1 MAASAPSPSPQPP
14 SPPPPSALFVLE
26 QQSQLAEL
34 GFLAGSITAADN
46 REFSLATRDF
56 QRRARLRPDGI
67 IGVRTRAALS
77 AALARPG
84 PAPTSFYRQ
93 LRRQGEELQAQGL
106 ASDDHLPLLDR
117 GLAGSPFEASV
128 PAYARHLEQ
137 VPQGLVP
144 YPAPSPGFG
153 AYPRRGQAPAILSGQ
168 EGLGGLEFL
177 SEEVAQ
183 ACVAIGSFGADQPL
197 RVRWYGRQADAVNVQ
212 FWSATKIAAAL
223 HVLCQANR
231 RSPMTPIGDC
241 RIGPGDR
248 GRASAELNGEDMEVG
263 PAAAAMATAAIGA
276 VRSGGE
282 KFGDLFR
289 QMVSYENDV
298 QSPGHSNA
306 LGALFK
312 TLVNPGEEN
321 VQQWLRQLTANPS
334 LVLMGRYGTPS
345 YIQNGVL
352 FGPAGVLVGYREP
365 PRTRNLVSAADLVR
379 LLTLVGWHRQLGPDQ
394 RLAGAQWAS
403 LRTVVEGLGHDSAR
417 YIDAALENLGLVDA
431 VTSPVILSKLGYGA
445 ETADPEI
452 DALTYAA
459 FAQFSDQR
467 SGQPRQRSFALA
479 LRIPTAPSAGVRH
492 DARMAAEVTEIVRR
506 VFAEEWG

>member
-1 MAASAPSPSPQPP
+1 MATSAL
-14 SPPPPSALFVLE
+14 PPSAPLRLD
-26 QQSQLAEL
+26 QQRQLAEL
-34 GFLAGSITAADN
+34 GFLAGPITAADDT
-46 REFSLATRDF
+46 EFSLATRDF
-56 QRRARLRPDGI
+56 QRRARLKPDGS

-84 PAPTSFYRQ
+84 QAPTSSYRQ
-93 LRRQGEELQAQGL
+93 LRQQGEELQAQGL
-106 ASDDHLPLLDR
+106 ASDDRLPLLDR
-117 GLAGSPFEASV
+117 GLAGSPFAASV
-128 PAYARHLEQ
+128 PMYARHLEQ
-137 VPQGLVP
+137 IRQDLVP

-153 AYPRRGQAPAILSGQ
+153 SYPARGQAAAILSGE

-197 RVRWYGRQADAVNVQ
+197 RVRWYGRQADGVNVQ
-212 FWSATKIAAAL
+212 FWSATKIAAPL

-231 RSPMTPIGDC
+231 RSPMTPIGNC

-248 GRASAELNGEDMEVG
+248 SGLGDSPAED
-263 PAAAAMATAAIGA
+263 
-276 VRSGGE
+276 
-282 KFGDLFR
+282 FGDLFR
-289 QMVSYENDV
+289 EMVSYEKDA

-312 TLVNPGEEN
+312 TLVNPGEAN

-334 LVLMGRYGTPS
+334 LVLMGRYGKSS
-345 YIQNGVL
+345 YIENGAL
-352 FGPAGVLVGYREP
+352 FGPAGVLVGYREL
-365 PRTRNLVSAADLVR
+365 PRSRNLVSAADLVR
-379 LLTLVGWHRQLGPDQ
+379 LLTLVGWHHQLGPDQ
-394 RLAGAQWAS
+394 RLAGAHWTS

-431 VTSPVILSKLGYGA
+431 VASPVIISKLGYGA

-459 FAQFSDQR
+459 FAQFNDLR
-467 SGQPRQRSFALA
+467 SGQPRQRTFALA
-479 LRIPTAPSAGVRH
+479 LRIPTSPGAGVRH

-506 VFAEEWG
+506 VVAEEWG

>member
-1 MAASAPSPSPQPP
+1 MAASTPTPSAPSPSTP
-14 SPPPPSALFVLE
+14 SPSPRPPSALLRLE
-26 QQSQLAEL
+26 QQRQLAEL
-34 GFLAGSITAADN
+34 GFLAGPITAADN
-46 REFSLATRDF
+46 RDFSLATRDF

-106 ASDDHLPLLDR
+106 ASDDHLPLLDQ
-117 GLAGSPFEASV
+117 GLAGSPFAALV

-137 VPQGLVP
+137 IPQGLVP

-153 AYPRRGQAPAILSGQ
+153 AYPRRGQAAAILSGRDG
-168 EGLGGLEFL
+168 GLGGLEFL

-197 RVRWYGRQADAVNVQ
+197 RVRWYGRQADGVNVQ

-241 RIGPGDR
+241 RIGPNGVN
-248 GRASAELNGEDMEVG
+248 ASPAED
-263 PAAAAMATAAIGA
+263 
-276 VRSGGE
+276 
-282 KFGDLFR
+282 FGDLFR
-289 QMVSYENDV
+289 QMVSYENDA

-306 LGALFK
+306 VGALFK
-312 TLVNPGEEN
+312 TLVNPGEQN
-321 VQQWLRQLTANPS
+321 VQEWLRQLTGNPS
-334 LVLMGRYGTPS
+334 LVLMGRYGTAS
-345 YIQNGVL
+345 YIENGALV
-352 FGPAGVLVGYREP
+352 GPPGVLVGYRQP
-365 PRTRNLVSAADLVR
+365 PRSRNLVSAADLVR

-394 RLAGAQWAS
+394 RLAGAQWTS
-403 LRTVVEGLGHDSAR
+403 LKTLVEGLGHDTAR

-431 VTSPVILSKLGYGA
+431 VESPVILSKLGYGA

-459 FAQFSDQR
+459 FAQFSDLR

-479 LRIPTAPSAGVRH
+479 LRIPTAPGAGVRH

>member
-1 MAASAPSPSPQPP
+1 MATSAL
-14 SPPPPSALFVLE
+14 PPSAPLRLE
-26 QQSQLAEL
+26 QQRQLAEL
-34 GFLAGSITAADN
+34 GFLAGPITAADA

-56 QRRARLRPDGI
+56 QRRARLKPDGS

-84 PAPTSFYRQ
+84 QAPTSSYRQ
-93 LRRQGEELQAQGL
+93 LRQQAEELQAQGL
-106 ASDDHLPLLDR
+106 ANDDHLPLLDR

-137 VPQGLVP
+137 IPQDLVP

-153 AYPRRGQAPAILSGQ
+153 SYPARGQAPAILSGQ

-197 RVRWYGRQADAVNVQ
+197 RVRWYGRQADGVNVQ

-241 RIGPGDR
+241 RIGPNVFGD
-248 GRASAELNGEDMEVG
+248 SPGEY
-263 PAAAAMATAAIGA
+263 
-276 VRSGGE
+276 
-282 KFGDLFR
+282 FGDLFR
-289 QMVSYENDV
+289 QMVSYEKDA

-312 TLVNPGEEN
+312 TLVNPGEAN

-345 YIQNGVL
+345 YIENGAL
-352 FGPAGVLVGYREP
+352 FGPAGVLVGYREL
-365 PRTRNLVSAADLVR
+365 PRSRNLVSAADLVR
-379 LLTLVGWHRQLGPDQ
+379 LLTLVGWHHQLGPDQ
-394 RLAGAQWAS
+394 RLAGAQWTS

-459 FAQFSDQR
+459 FAQFSDLR

-479 LRIPTAPSAGVRH
+479 LRIPTSPGAGVRH

-506 VFAEEWG
+506 VFAEEWR

>member
-1 MAASAPSPSPQPP
+1 MAASAPSPSTP
-14 SPPPPSALFVLE
+14 SPSPLPPSAPLVLE
-26 QQSQLAEL
+26 QQRQLAEL

-106 ASDDHLPLLDR
+106 ASDDHLPWLDR

-153 AYPRRGQAPAILSGQ
+153 SYPRRGQAPAILSGQ

-183 ACVAIGSFGADQPL
+183 ACVAIGSFGPNQPL
-197 RVRWYGRQADAVNVQ
+197 RVRWYGRQADGVNVQ

-241 RIGPGDR
+241 RIGPNVFGD
-248 GRASAELNGEDMEVG
+248 SPGEG
-263 PAAAAMATAAIGA
+263 
-276 VRSGGE
+276 
-282 KFGDLFR
+282 FGDLFR

-352 FGPAGVLVGYREP
+352 FGPPGVLVGYREP

-394 RLAGAQWAS
+394 RLAGAQWTS
-403 LRTVVEGLGHDSAR
+403 LRTVVAGLGHDSAR

-445 ETADPEI
+445 ETNDRSI

-479 LRIPTAPSAGVRH
+479 LRIPTAPGDGVRH

>member
-1 MAASAPSPSPQPP
+1 MTPLPPQLVGPERQ
-14 SPPPPSALFVLE
+14 A
-26 QQSQLAEL
+26 QLAKL
-34 GFLAGSITAADN
+34 GFLAGPIPAGSD
-46 REFSLATRDF
+46 RETSLATRDF

-67 IGVRTRAALS
+67 IGPRTRAALD

-84 PAPTSFYRQ
+84 LTPSSPYRQ
-93 LRRQGEELQAQGL
+93 FRQQGEDLQAQGL

-117 GLAGSPFEASV
+117 GLAGSPFATSV
-128 PAYARHLEQ
+128 PAYAHQLEQ
-137 VPQGLVP
+137 VPPDLVP
-144 YPAPSPGFG
+144 YPAASPGFG
-153 AYPRRGQAPAILSGQ
+153 PYPRRGQAPAILSGQ
-168 EGLGGLEFL
+168 AGFGGLEFL

-197 RVRWYGRQADAVNVQ
+197 RVRWYGRQAQNCNVQ

-231 RSPMTPIGDC
+231 RSPMTPIGVC
-241 RIGPGDR
+241 RIGPGGGGGSEGLPQSR
-248 GRASAELNGEDMEVG
+248 TSGEG
-263 PAAAAMATAAIGA
+263 L
-276 VRSGGE
+276 GE
-282 KFGDLFR
+282 GFGDLFR
-289 QMVSYENDV
+289 EMVSYEKDA

-306 LGALFK
+306 VGALFK

-321 VQQWLRQLTANPS
+321 VQEWLRKLAGNPS

-345 YIQNGVL
+345 YVENGAL
-352 FGPAGVLVGYREP
+352 FGPPGLLVGYRQP

-394 RLAGAQWAS
+394 RLAGAQWTS
-403 LRTVVEGLGHDSAR
+403 LKTVVAGLGHDSAR

-431 VTSPVILSKLGYGA
+431 VECPVILSKLGYGA

-459 FAQFSDQR
+459 FAQFIDRR
-467 SGQPRQRSFALA
+467 SSPPRQRSFALA
-479 LRIPTAPSAGVRH
+479 LRIPTAPGAGVRH
-492 DARMAAEVTEIVRR
+492 DARMATEVTEIVRR
-506 VFAEEWG
+506 VFAEELG

>member
-1 MAASAPSPSPQPP
+1 MVASTPSPSPQPP
-14 SPPPPSALFVLE
+14 SPPSPSAPLQLE
-26 QQSQLAEL
+26 QQRQLAEL
-34 GFLAGSITAADN
+34 GFLAGPITAADN

-84 PAPTSFYRQ
+84 PAHTSFYRQ

-137 VPQGLVP
+137 VAQGLVP

-197 RVRWYGRQADAVNVQ
+197 RVRWYGRQAEGINVQ

-241 RIGPGDR
+241 RIGPENPGAWDA
-248 GRASAELNGEDMEVG
+248 G
-263 PAAAAMATAAIGA
+263 AAGAA
-276 VRSGGE
+276 RPGGE
-282 KFGDLFR
+282 GFGDLFR
-289 QMVSYENDV
+289 EMVSYEKDA

-306 LGALFK
+306 VGALFK

-321 VQQWLRQLTANPS
+321 VQEWLRKLAGNPS

-345 YIQNGVL
+345 YVENGALV
-352 FGPAGVLVGYREP
+352 GPPGVLVGYRQP
-365 PRTRNLVSAADLVR
+365 PSSRNLVSAADLVR
-379 LLTLVGWHRQLGPDQ
+379 LLTLVGWHHQLGPDQ

-403 LRTVVEGLGHDSAR
+403 LRTVVAGLGHDSAR
-417 YIDAALENLGLVDA
+417 YIDAALAHLGLVDA
-431 VTSPVILSKLGYGA
+431 LECPVILSKLGYGA
-445 ETADPEI
+445 ETANPEI

-459 FAQFSDQR
+459 FAQFSDRR
-467 SGQPRQRSFALA
+467 SGPPRQRSFALA
-479 LRIPTAPSAGVRH
+479 LRIPTAPGAGLRH

-506 VFAEEWG
+506 VFAEELG

>member
-1 MAASAPSPSPQPP
+1 MAASAPCPSTPSP
-14 SPPPPSALFVLE
+14 SPPPPSAPLRLE
-26 QQSQLAEL
+26 QQRQLAEL
-34 GFLAGSITAADN
+34 GFLAGPITVADN

-117 GLAGSPFEASV
+117 GLAGSRFEASV

-137 VPQGLVP
+137 LPQGLVP

-153 AYPRRGQAPAILSGQ
+153 SYPPRGQAAAILSGQ
-168 EGLGGLEFL
+168 DGLGGLEFL

-183 ACVAIGSFGADQPL
+183 ACVAIGSFGANQPL
-197 RVRWYGRQADAVNVQ
+197 RVRWYGRQAEGVNVQ

-241 RIGPGDR
+241 RIGPNVFGDSR
-248 GRASAELNGEDMEVG
+248 GEY
-263 PAAAAMATAAIGA
+263 
-276 VRSGGE
+276 
-282 KFGDLFR
+282 FGDLFR
-289 QMVSYENDV
+289 QMVSYEKDA

-352 FGPAGVLVGYREP
+352 FGPPGVLVGYREP

-394 RLAGAQWAS
+394 RLAGAQWTS
-403 LRTVVEGLGHDSAR
+403 LRTVVEGLGHDTAR

-479 LRIPTAPSAGVRH
+479 LRIPTAPGAGVRH

>member
-1 MAASAPSPSPQPP
+1 MAAST
-14 SPPPPSALFVLE
+14 PPPATPLPPQLVGFERQA
-26 QQSQLAEL
+26 QLAKL
-34 GFLAGSITAADN
+34 GFLAGPIPATSD
-46 REFSLATRDF
+46 RETSLATRDF

-67 IGVRTRAALS
+67 IGPRTSAALD

-84 PAPTSFYRQ
+84 QGPTSPYRQ
-93 LRRQGEELQAQGL
+93 LRQQGQDLQAQGL

-117 GLAGSPFEASV
+117 GLAGSPFAAAV
-128 PAYARHLEQ
+128 PAYARQLEQ
-137 VPQGLVP
+137 LPPDLVP
-144 YPAPSPGFG
+144 YPAASPGFG
-153 AYPRRGQAPAILSGQ
+153 PYPRRGQAPAILSGQ
-168 EGLGGLEFL
+168 AGLGGLEFL

-183 ACVAIGSFGADQPL
+183 ACVAVGSFGADQPL
-197 RVRWYGRQADAVNVQ
+197 RVRWYGRQAQNCNVQ

-231 RSPMTPIGDC
+231 RSPMTPIGAC
-241 RIGPGDR
+241 RIGPGD
-248 GRASAELNGEDMEVG
+248 GGGSAGLPQSRASGLDFGE
-263 PAAAAMATAAIGA
+263 
-276 VRSGGE
+276 S
-282 KFGDLFR
+282 FGDLFR
-289 QMVSYENDV
+289 EMVSYEKDA

-306 LGALFK
+306 VGALFK

-321 VQQWLRQLTANPS
+321 VQEWLRKLAGNPS

-345 YIQNGVL
+345 SIENGALV
-352 FGPAGVLVGYREP
+352 GPPGVLVGYRQP

-394 RLAGAQWAS
+394 RLAGAQWTS

-417 YIDAALENLGLVDA
+417 YIDAALDHLGLVDA
-431 VTSPVILSKLGYGA
+431 VTSPVIISKLGYGA
-445 ETADPEI
+445 ETANPEI

-479 LRIPTAPSAGVRH
+479 LRIPTAPGAGVRH
-492 DARMAAEVTEIVRR
+492 DARMAGEVTEIVRR

>member
-1 MAASAPSPSPQPP
+1 
-14 SPPPPSALFVLE
+14 
-26 QQSQLAEL
+26 LAEL
-34 GFLAGSITAADN
+34 GFLAGPITAADN
-46 REFSLATRDF
+46 TEFSLATRDF

-84 PAPTSFYRQ
+84 PAPTSFYRR

-153 AYPRRGQAPAILSGQ
+153 SYPRRGQAAAILSGQ
-168 EGLGGLEFL
+168 DGLGGLEFL

-197 RVRWYGRQADAVNVQ
+197 RVRWYGRQAEGVNVQ

-241 RIGPGDR
+241 RIGSKVLGD
-248 GRASAELNGEDMEVG
+248 SPGED
-263 PAAAAMATAAIGA
+263 
-276 VRSGGE
+276 
-282 KFGDLFR
+282 FGDLFR
-289 QMVSYENDV
+289 QMVSYEMDA

-352 FGPAGVLVGYREP
+352 FGPPGVLVGYREP

-394 RLAGAQWAS
+394 RLAGAHWTS

-431 VTSPVILSKLGYGA
+431 VASPVILSKLGYGA

-479 LRIPTAPSAGVRH
+479 LRIPTAPGAGVRH
-492 DARMAAEVTEIVRR
+492 DARMAAEVTDIVRR

>member
-1 MAASAPSPSPQPP
+1 MAASTPSPSTPSPSPL
-14 SPPPPSALFVLE
+14 PPSAPLVLE
-26 QQSQLAEL
+26 QQRQLAEL
-34 GFLAGSITAADN
+34 GFLAGPITAADN

-93 LRRQGEELQAQGL
+93 LRRQGDELQAQGL

-117 GLAGSPFEASV
+117 GLAGSRFEASV

-153 AYPRRGQAPAILSGQ
+153 SYPRRGQAPAILSGQ

-183 ACVAIGSFGADQPL
+183 ACVAIGSFGANQPL

-231 RSPMTPIGDC
+231 RSPMTPIGGC
-241 RIGPGDR
+241 RIGPNVFGD
-248 GRASAELNGEDMEVG
+248 SPGEY
-263 PAAAAMATAAIGA
+263 
-276 VRSGGE
+276 
-282 KFGDLFR
+282 FGDLFR
-289 QMVSYENDV
+289 QMVSYEKDA

-345 YIQNGVL
+345 YIQNGAL
-352 FGPAGVLVGYREP
+352 FGPPGVLVGYREP

-445 ETADPEI
+445 ETNDRSI

-459 FAQFSDQR
+459 FAQFSDLR

-479 LRIPTAPSAGVRH
+479 LRIPTAPGAGVRH

>member
-1 MAASAPSPSPQPP
+1 M
-14 SPPPPSALFVLE
+14 
-26 QQSQLAEL
+26 
-34 GFLAGSITAADN
+34 
-46 REFSLATRDF
+46 
-56 QRRARLRPDGI
+56 
-67 IGVRTRAALS
+67 
-77 AALARPG
+77 
-84 PAPTSFYRQ
+84 
-93 LRRQGEELQAQGL
+93 
-106 ASDDHLPLLDR
+106 
-117 GLAGSPFEASV
+117 
-128 PAYARHLEQ
+128 YARHLEQ
-137 VPQGLVP
+137 IPQDLVP

-153 AYPRRGQAPAILSGQ
+153 SYPARGQAPAILSGQ

-197 RVRWYGRQADAVNVQ
+197 RVRWYGRQADGVNVQ

-241 RIGPGDR
+241 RIGPNVFGD
-248 GRASAELNGEDMEVG
+248 SPGEY
-263 PAAAAMATAAIGA
+263 
-276 VRSGGE
+276 
-282 KFGDLFR
+282 FGDLFR
-289 QMVSYENDV
+289 QMVSYEKDA

-312 TLVNPGEEN
+312 TLVNPGEAN

-345 YIQNGVL
+345 YIENGALV
-352 FGPAGVLVGYREP
+352 GPPGVLVGYRQP
-365 PRTRNLVSAADLVR
+365 LRSRNLVSAADLVR

-394 RLAGAQWAS
+394 RLAGAQWTS
-403 LRTVVEGLGHDSAR
+403 LRTVVEGLGYDSAR

-445 ETADPEI
+445 ETNERSI

-479 LRIPTAPSAGVRH
+479 LRIPTAPGAGVRH
-492 DARMAAEVTEIVRR
+492 DARMAAEITEIVRR

>member
-1 MAASAPSPSPQPP
+1 MAAPIPSP
-14 SPPPPSALFVLE
+14 SPPPPSALLVLE
-26 QQSQLAEL
+26 EQRQLAEL
-34 GFLAGSITAADN
+34 GFLAGPITAADN
-46 REFSLATRDF
+46 TEFSLATRDF

-67 IGVRTRAALS
+67 IGPRTRAALS
-77 AALARPG
+77 TALARPG
-84 PAPTSFYRQ
+84 QAATSPYRQ
-93 LRRQGEELQAQGL
+93 LRQKGQELQAQGL
-106 ASDDHLPLLDR
+106 ANDDHLPLLDR

-137 VPQGLVP
+137 LPQGLVP

-153 AYPRRGQAPAILSGQ
+153 AYPRRGQAAAILSGRD
-168 EGLGGLEFL
+168 GLGGLEFL

-183 ACVAIGSFGADQPL
+183 ACVAIGSFSADQPL
-197 RVRWYGRQADAVNVQ
+197 RVRWYGRQADGVNVQ

-231 RSPMTPIGDC
+231 RSPMTPIGEC
-241 RIGPGDR
+241 RIGSEKPGAWD
-248 GRASAELNGEDMEVG
+248 ASGDGE
-263 PAAAAMATAAIGA
+263 AKT
-276 VRSGGE
+276 GGE
-282 KFGDLFR
+282 GFGDLFR
-289 QMVSYENDV
+289 EMVSYEKDA

-352 FGPAGVLVGYREP
+352 FGPPGVLVGYREP

-394 RLAGAQWAS
+394 RLAGAQWTS
-403 LRTVVEGLGHDSAR
+403 LRTVVAGLGHDSAR

-431 VTSPVILSKLGYGA
+431 VASPVILSKLGYGA
-445 ETADPEI
+445 ETNDRSI

-459 FAQFSDQR
+459 CAQFSDHR

-479 LRIPTAPSAGVRH
+479 LRIPTAPGAGLRH

>member
-1 MAASAPSPSPQPP
+1 MAASTPTPSTPSP
-14 SPPPPSALFVLE
+14 SPPPPSAPLRLE
-26 QQSQLAEL
+26 QQRQLAEL
-34 GFLAGSITAADN
+34 GFLAGPITAADN
-46 REFSLATRDF
+46 RDFSLATRDF

-77 AALARPG
+77 AALARLG

-137 VPQGLVP
+137 LPQGLVP

-153 AYPRRGQAPAILSGQ
+153 SYPPRGQAPAILSGQ
-168 EGLGGLEFL
+168 DGLGGLEFL

-183 ACVAIGSFGADQPL
+183 ACVAIGSFGANQPL

-241 RIGPGDR
+241 RIGPNVLGD
-248 GRASAELNGEDMEVG
+248 SPGEG
-263 PAAAAMATAAIGA
+263 
-276 VRSGGE
+276 
-282 KFGDLFR
+282 FGDLFR
-289 QMVSYENDV
+289 QMVSYEKDA

-345 YIQNGVL
+345 YIQNGAL
-352 FGPAGVLVGYREP
+352 FGQAGVLVGYREP

-394 RLAGAQWAS
+394 RLAGAQWTS
-403 LRTVVEGLGHDSAR
+403 LRTVVEGLGHDTAR

-467 SGQPRQRSFALA
+467 SDPPRQRSFALA
-479 LRIPTAPSAGVRH
+479 LRIPTAPGR
-492 DARMAAEVTEIVRR
+492 
-506 VFAEEWG
+506 

>member
-1 MAASAPSPSPQPP
+1 MATATPPPPLPPQLPSPLP
-14 SPPPPSALFVLE
+14 SPPFVLE
-26 QQSQLAEL
+26 QQRQLAEL
-34 GFLAGSITAADN
+34 GFLAGPITANDDT
-46 REFSLATRDF
+46 ETSLATRDF
-56 QRRARLRPDGI
+56 QRRARLRPDGV
-67 IGVRTRAALS
+67 IGPRTSAALG

-84 PAPTSFYRQ
+84 QAPRSFYRQ
-93 LRRQGEELQAQGL
+93 LRQQGEELQAQGL
-106 ASDDHLPLLDR
+106 ASDDQLPLLDR
-117 GLAGSPFEASV
+117 GLAASPFAALV

-137 VPQGLVP
+137 VPEGLVP

-153 AYPRRGQAPAILSGQ
+153 SYPCRGQAAAILSGE

-183 ACVAIGSFGADQPL
+183 ACVAIGSFSADQPL
-197 RVRWYGRQADAVNVQ
+197 RVRWYGRQADGVNVQ

-241 RIGPGDR
+241 RIGSGDR
-248 GRASAELNGEDMEVG
+248 SGAGAEVEV
-263 PAAAAMATAAIGA
+263 AAGGA
-276 VRSGGE
+276 GLVAGGE
-282 KFGDLFR
+282 GFGDLFR
-289 QMVSYENDV
+289 QMVSYEKDA

-312 TLVNPGEEN
+312 TLVNPAETN

-334 LVLMGRYGTPS
+334 LVLMGRYGKPS
-345 YIQNGVL
+345 YIENGALV
-352 FGPAGVLVGYREP
+352 GPPGVLVGYRQP
-365 PRTRNLVSAADLVR
+365 PRSRNLVSAADLVR

-394 RLAGAQWAS
+394 RLAGAQWTS

-431 VTSPVILSKLGYGA
+431 VASPVILSKLGYGA

-479 LRIPTAPSAGVRH
+479 LRIPTAPGDGVCH

>member
-1 MAASAPSPSPQPP
+1 
-14 SPPPPSALFVLE
+14 
-26 QQSQLAEL
+26 
-34 GFLAGSITAADN
+34 
-46 REFSLATRDF
+46 
-56 QRRARLRPDGI
+56 
-67 IGVRTRAALS
+67 
-77 AALARPG
+77 
-84 PAPTSFYRQ
+84 
-93 LRRQGEELQAQGL
+93 
-106 ASDDHLPLLDR
+106 LLDR
-117 GLAGSPFEASV
+117 GLAGSPFAASV
-128 PAYARHLEQ
+128 PMYARHLEQ
-137 VPQGLVP
+137 IPQDLVP

-153 AYPRRGQAPAILSGQ
+153 VYPRRGQAPAILSGE

-183 ACVAIGSFGADQPL
+183 ACVAIGSFGANQPL
-197 RVRWYGRQADAVNVQ
+197 RVRWYGRQADGVNVQ

-241 RIGPGDR
+241 QIGPGDR
-248 GRASAELNGEDMEVG
+248 SGLGAEVAEAV
-263 PAAAAMATAAIGA
+263 AAAAGGA
-276 VRSGGE
+276 GLVAGGPGLSAGGE
-282 KFGDLFR
+282 GFGDLFR
-289 QMVSYENDV
+289 QMVSYEKDA

-345 YIQNGVL
+345 YIENGAL
-352 FGPAGVLVGYREP
+352 FGPAGVLVGYREL
-365 PRTRNLVSAADLVR
+365 PRSRNLVSAADLVR
-379 LLTLVGWHRQLGPDQ
+379 LLTLVGWHHQLGPDQ

-417 YIDAALENLGLVDA
+417 YIDAALENLGLVEA
-431 VTSPVILSKLGYGA
+431 VASPVILSKLGYGA
-445 ETADPEI
+445 ETNDRSI

-459 FAQFSDQR
+459 FAQFSDRR
-467 SGQPRQRSFALA
+467 SGPPRQRSFALA
-479 LRIPTAPSAGVRH
+479 LRIPTAPGAGVRH

>member
-1 MAASAPSPSPQPP
+1 MATSAL
-14 SPPPPSALFVLE
+14 PPSAPLRLE
-26 QQSQLAEL
+26 QQRQLAEL
-34 GFLAGSITAADN
+34 GFLAGPITAADDT
-46 REFSLATRDF
+46 EFSLATRDF
-56 QRRARLRPDGI
+56 QRRARLKPDGS

-84 PAPTSFYRQ
+84 QAPTSSYRQ
-93 LRRQGEELQAQGL
+93 LRQQGEELQAQGL
-106 ASDDHLPLLDR
+106 ANDDHLPLLDR
-117 GLAGSPFEASV
+117 GLAGSPFAASV
-128 PAYARHLEQ
+128 PMYARHLEQ
-137 VPQGLVP
+137 IPQDLVP

-153 AYPRRGQAPAILSGQ
+153 SYPPRGQAPAILSGQ

-197 RVRWYGRQADAVNVQ
+197 RVRWYGRQADGVNVQ

-241 RIGPGDR
+241 RIGPNVFGD
-248 GRASAELNGEDMEVG
+248 SPGEY
-263 PAAAAMATAAIGA
+263 
-276 VRSGGE
+276 
-282 KFGDLFR
+282 FGDLFR
-289 QMVSYENDV
+289 QMVSYEKEA

-306 LGALFK
+306 VGALFK
-312 TLVNPGEEN
+312 TLVNPGEAN

-345 YIQNGVL
+345 YIENGALV
-352 FGPAGVLVGYREP
+352 GPPGVLVGYRQP
-365 PRTRNLVSAADLVR
+365 PRSRNLVSAADLVR
-379 LLTLVGWHRQLGPDQ
+379 LLTLVGWHHQLGPDQ

-403 LRTVVEGLGHDSAR
+403 LRTVVEGLGYDSAR

-431 VTSPVILSKLGYGA
+431 VASPVILSKLGYGA

-459 FAQFSDQR
+459 FAQFSDLR

-479 LRIPTAPSAGVRH
+479 LRIPTSPGAGVRH

>member
-1 MAASAPSPSPQPP
+1 MATSAL
-14 SPPPPSALFVLE
+14 PPSAPLRLE
-26 QQSQLAEL
+26 QQRQLAEL
-34 GFLAGSITAADN
+34 GFLAGPITAADDT
-46 REFSLATRDF
+46 EFSLATRDF
-56 QRRARLRPDGI
+56 QRRARLKPDGS

-84 PAPTSFYRQ
+84 QAPTSSYRQ
-93 LRRQGEELQAQGL
+93 LRQQGEELQAQGL
-106 ASDDHLPLLDR
+106 ANDDHLPLLDR
-117 GLAGSPFEASV
+117 GLAGSPFAASV
-128 PAYARHLEQ
+128 PMYARHLEQ
-137 VPQGLVP
+137 IPQDLVP

-153 AYPRRGQAPAILSGQ
+153 SYPPRGQAPAILSGQ

-197 RVRWYGRQADAVNVQ
+197 RVRWYGRQADGVNVQ

-241 RIGPGDR
+241 RIGPNVFGD
-248 GRASAELNGEDMEVG
+248 SPGEY
-263 PAAAAMATAAIGA
+263 
-276 VRSGGE
+276 
-282 KFGDLFR
+282 FGDLFR
-289 QMVSYENDV
+289 QMVSYEKEA

-306 LGALFK
+306 VGALFK
-312 TLVNPGEEN
+312 TLVNPGEAN

-345 YIQNGVL
+345 YIENGALV
-352 FGPAGVLVGYREP
+352 GPPGVLVGYRQP
-365 PRTRNLVSAADLVR
+365 PRSRNLVSAADLVR
-379 LLTLVGWHRQLGPDQ
+379 LLTLVGWHHQLGPDQ

-403 LRTVVEGLGHDSAR
+403 LRTVVEGLGYDSAR
-417 YIDAALENLGLVDA
+417 YIDAALQNLGLVDA
-431 VTSPVILSKLGYGA
+431 VASPVIISKLGYGA

-459 FAQFSDQR
+459 FAQFSDLR

-479 LRIPTAPSAGVRH
+479 LRIPTSPGAGVRH

>member
-1 MAASAPSPSPQPP
+1 MVASTPSPSPLPP
-14 SPPPPSALFVLE
+14 TAPLRLE
-26 QQSQLAEL
+26 QQRQLAEL
-34 GFLAGSITAADN
+34 GFLAGPITAADN

-84 PAPTSFYRQ
+84 PAPRSFYRQ
-93 LRRQGEELQAQGL
+93 LSRLGEELQAQGL
-106 ASDDHLPLLDR
+106 ANDDHLPLLDR

-153 AYPRRGQAPAILSGQ
+153 SYPRRGQAPAILSGQ
-168 EGLGGLEFL
+168 EGIGGLEFL

-183 ACVAIGSFGADQPL
+183 ACVAIGSFGANQPL

-241 RIGPGDR
+241 RIGPNVLGD
-248 GRASAELNGEDMEVG
+248 SPGEG
-263 PAAAAMATAAIGA
+263 
-276 VRSGGE
+276 
-282 KFGDLFR
+282 FGDLFR
-289 QMVSYENDV
+289 QMVSYEKDA

-321 VQQWLRQLTANPS
+321 VQQWLRQLTANPG

-345 YIQNGVL
+345 YIQNGAL
-352 FGPAGVLVGYREP
+352 FGPPGVLVGYREL

-394 RLAGAQWAS
+394 RLAGAQWTS
-403 LRTVVEGLGHDSAR
+403 LRTLVEGLGHDTAR

-479 LRIPTAPSAGVRH
+479 MRIPTAPGAGVRH

>member
-1 MAASAPSPSPQPP
+1 MATSAL
-14 SPPPPSALFVLE
+14 PPSAPLRLE
-26 QQSQLAEL
+26 QQRQLAEL
-34 GFLAGSITAADN
+34 GFLAGPITAADN

-67 IGVRTRAALS
+67 IGVCTRAAIS

-106 ASDDHLPLLDR
+106 ANDDHLPLLDR

-137 VPQGLVP
+137 IPQGLVP

-153 AYPRRGQAPAILSGQ
+153 SYPRRGQAAAILSGRD
-168 EGLGGLEFL
+168 GLGGLEFL

-241 RIGPGDR
+241 RIGSGDWNAA
-248 GRASAELNGEDMEVG
+248 GAGAAM
-263 PAAAAMATAAIGA
+263 AAAAAAGGA
-276 VRSGGE
+276 GLVAGGE
-282 KFGDLFR
+282 GFGDLFR
-289 QMVSYENDV
+289 QMVSYEKDA

-365 PRTRNLVSAADLVR
+365 PRSRNLVSAADLVR

-394 RLAGAQWAS
+394 RLAGAQWTS

-479 LRIPTAPSAGVRH
+479 LRIPTAPGAGVRH

-506 VFAEEWG
+506 VFAEEWS

>member
-1 MAASAPSPSPQPP
+1 
-14 SPPPPSALFVLE
+14 VLE
-26 QQSQLAEL
+26 QQRQLAEL
-34 GFLAGSITAADN
+34 GFLAGPITANDDT
-46 REFSLATRDF
+46 ETSLATRDF
-56 QRRARLRPDGI
+56 QRRARLQPDGS
-67 IGVRTRAALS
+67 IGVRTKAALS

-84 PAPTSFYRQ
+84 QAPTSFYRQ

-117 GLAGSPFEASV
+117 GLAGSPFAASV
-128 PAYARHLEQ
+128 PMYARHLEQ
-137 VPQGLVP
+137 LPQDLVP

-153 AYPRRGQAPAILSGQ
+153 SYPARGQAAAILSGE

-183 ACVAIGSFGADQPL
+183 ACVAIGSFSADQPL
-197 RVRWYGRQADAVNVQ
+197 RVRWYGRQADGVNVQ

-241 RIGPGDR
+241 RIGPNVLGD
-248 GRASAELNGEDMEVG
+248 SPGEY
-263 PAAAAMATAAIGA
+263 
-276 VRSGGE
+276 
-282 KFGDLFR
+282 FGDLFR
-289 QMVSYENDV
+289 QMVSYEKDA

-312 TLVNPGEEN
+312 TLVNAGEEN

-379 LLTLVGWHRQLGPDQ
+379 LLTLVGWHR
-394 RLAGAQWAS
+394 
-403 LRTVVEGLGHDSAR
+403 
-417 YIDAALENLGLVDA
+417 
-431 VTSPVILSKLGYGA
+431 
-445 ETADPEI
+445 
-452 DALTYAA
+452 
-459 FAQFSDQR
+459 
-467 SGQPRQRSFALA
+467 
-479 LRIPTAPSAGVRH
+479 
-492 DARMAAEVTEIVRR
+492 
-506 VFAEEWG
+506 

>member
-1 MAASAPSPSPQPP
+1 MATSAL
-14 SPPPPSALFVLE
+14 PPSASLRFE
-26 QQSQLAEL
+26 QQRQLAEL
-34 GFLAGSITAADN
+34 GFLAGPITAADN

-56 QRRARLRPDGI
+56 QRRARLKPDGS

-84 PAPTSFYRQ
+84 QAPTSSYRQ
-93 LRRQGEELQAQGL
+93 LRQQGEELQAQGL
-106 ASDDHLPLLDR
+106 ASDDRLPLLDR
-117 GLAGSPFEASV
+117 GLAGSPFAASV
-128 PAYARHLEQ
+128 PIYARHLEQ
-137 VPQGLVP
+137 IRQDLVP

-153 AYPRRGQAPAILSGQ
+153 SYPARGQAAQILSGE

-197 RVRWYGRQADAVNVQ
+197 RVRWYGRQADGVNVQ

-241 RIGPGDR
+241 RIGTGDR
-248 GRASAELNGEDMEVG
+248 SGLGDSATED
-263 PAAAAMATAAIGA
+263 
-276 VRSGGE
+276 
-282 KFGDLFR
+282 FGDLFR
-289 QMVSYENDV
+289 QMVSYEKDA

-312 TLVNPGEEN
+312 TLVNPGEVN

-334 LVLMGRYGTPS
+334 LVLMGRYGKPS
-345 YIQNGVL
+345 YIENGAL

-379 LLTLVGWHRQLGPDQ
+379 LLTLVGWHHQLGPDQ
-394 RLAGAQWAS
+394 CLAGAHWTS

-431 VTSPVILSKLGYGA
+431 VASPVIISKLGYGA

-459 FAQFSDQR
+459 FAQFSDLR

-479 LRIPTAPSAGVRH
+479 LRIPTSPGAGMRH

>member
-1 MAASAPSPSPQPP
+1 
-14 SPPPPSALFVLE
+14 
-26 QQSQLAEL
+26 LAEL
-34 GFLAGSITAADN
+34 GFLAGPITAADN
-46 REFSLATRDF
+46 TEFSLATRDF

-84 PAPTSFYRQ
+84 PAPTSFYRR
-93 LRRQGEELQAQGL
+93 LRLQGEELQAQSL

-153 AYPRRGQAPAILSGQ
+153 SYPRRGQAAAILSGQ
-168 EGLGGLEFL
+168 DGLGGLEFL

-241 RIGPGDR
+241 RIGPNVFGD
-248 GRASAELNGEDMEVG
+248 SPGED
-263 PAAAAMATAAIGA
+263 
-276 VRSGGE
+276 
-282 KFGDLFR
+282 FGDLFR
-289 QMVSYENDV
+289 QMVSYEMDA

-352 FGPAGVLVGYREP
+352 FGPPGVLVGYREP

-394 RLAGAQWAS
+394 RLAGAHWTS

-431 VTSPVILSKLGYGA
+431 VASPVILSKLGYGA

-479 LRIPTAPSAGVRH
+479 LRIPTAPGAGVRH

>member
-1 MAASAPSPSPQPP
+1 MAASTPSPSTPSPSPL
-14 SPPPPSALFVLE
+14 PPSAPLQLE

-34 GFLAGSITAADN
+34 GFLAGQITAADN
-46 REFSLATRDF
+46 AEFSLATRDF

-84 PAPTSFYRQ
+84 PAPRSFYRQ

-106 ASDDHLPLLDR
+106 ASDDHLPWLDR
-117 GLAGSPFEASV
+117 GLAGSRFEASV
-128 PAYARHLEQ
+128 PAYARQLEQ

-153 AYPRRGQAPAILSGQ
+153 SYPRRGQAPAILSGQ

-241 RIGPGDR
+241 RIGPNVFGD
-248 GRASAELNGEDMEVG
+248 SPGEG
-263 PAAAAMATAAIGA
+263 
-276 VRSGGE
+276 
-282 KFGDLFR
+282 FGDLFR
-289 QMVSYENDV
+289 QMVSYEKDA

-345 YIQNGVL
+345 YIQKGAL
-352 FGPAGVLVGYREP
+352 FGQAGVLVGYREP

-379 LLTLVGWHRQLGPDQ
+379 LLTLVGWHCQLGPDQ
-394 RLAGAQWAS
+394 RLAGAQWTS

-417 YIDAALENLGLVDA
+417 YIDAALEHLGLVDA

-445 ETADPEI
+445 ETNDRSI

-467 SGQPRQRSFALA
+467 SGPPRQRSFALA
-479 LRIPTAPSAGVRH
+479 LRIPTAPGAGLRH

-506 VFAEEWG
+506 VFAEELG

>member
-1 MAASAPSPSPQPP
+1 MAASAPSL
-14 SPPPPSALFVLE
+14 SAPLRLE
-26 QQSQLAEL
+26 QQRQLAEL
-34 GFLAGSITAADN
+34 GFLAGPITAADN

-77 AALARPG
+77 AALARPDQ
-84 PAPTSFYRQ
+84 APTSFYRQ

-117 GLAGSPFEASV
+117 GLAGSPFAASV
-128 PAYARHLEQ
+128 PMYARHLEQ
-137 VPQGLVP
+137 IPQDLVP

-153 AYPRRGQAPAILSGQ
+153 SYPPRGQAAAILSGE

-197 RVRWYGRQADAVNVQ
+197 RVRWYGRQADGVNVQ

-241 RIGPGDR
+241 RIGPNETGD
-248 GRASAELNGEDMEVG
+248 SAAEDF
-263 PAAAAMATAAIGA
+263 
-276 VRSGGE
+276 S
-282 KFGDLFR
+282 DLFR
-289 QMVSYENDV
+289 QMVSYEKDA

-312 TLVNPGEEN
+312 TLVNPGEAN

-345 YIQNGVL
+345 YIENGALV
-352 FGPAGVLVGYREP
+352 GPPGVLVGYREL
-365 PRTRNLVSAADLVR
+365 PRSRNLVSAADLVR

-431 VTSPVILSKLGYGA
+431 VASPVIISKLGYGA

-459 FAQFSDQR
+459 FAQFSDLR

-479 LRIPTAPSAGVRH
+479 LRIPTSPGAGVRH

>member
-1 MAASAPSPSPQPP
+1 MAASAPSPSTP
-14 SPPPPSALFVLE
+14 SPSPLPPTAPLRLE

-34 GFLAGSITAADN
+34 GFLAGPITAANN

-106 ASDDHLPLLDR
+106 ASDDHLPWLDR

-153 AYPRRGQAPAILSGQ
+153 SYPRRGQAPAILSGQ

-183 ACVAIGSFGADQPL
+183 ACVAIGSFGPNQPL
-197 RVRWYGRQADAVNVQ
+197 RVRWYGRQADGVNVQ

-241 RIGPGDR
+241 RIGPNVFGD
-248 GRASAELNGEDMEVG
+248 SPGEG
-263 PAAAAMATAAIGA
+263 
-276 VRSGGE
+276 
-282 KFGDLFR
+282 FGDLFR

-352 FGPAGVLVGYREP
+352 FGPPGVLVGYREP

-394 RLAGAQWAS
+394 RLAGAQWTS
-403 LRTVVEGLGHDSAR
+403 LRTVVAGLGHDSAR

-445 ETADPEI
+445 ETNDRSI

-479 LRIPTAPSAGVRH
+479 LRIPTAPGDGVRH

>member
-1 MAASAPSPSPQPP
+1 MAASAPSPSTP
-14 SPPPPSALFVLE
+14 SPSPLSQSAPLRLE

-34 GFLAGSITAADN
+34 GFLAGPITAADN

-77 AALARPG
+77 AALALPG
-84 PAPTSFYRQ
+84 PAPRSFYRQ

-106 ASDDHLPLLDR
+106 ASDDHLPWLDR

-137 VPQGLVP
+137 VPQVLVP
-144 YPAPSPGFG
+144 YPASSPGFV
-153 AYPRRGQAPAILSGQ
+153 AYPRRGHPPAILSGQ

-231 RSPMTPIGDC
+231 RSPMTPIGNC
-241 RIGPGDR
+241 RIGPTVFGD
-248 GRASAELNGEDMEVG
+248 SPGEG
-263 PAAAAMATAAIGA
+263 
-276 VRSGGE
+276 
-282 KFGDLFR
+282 FGDLFR
-289 QMVSYENDV
+289 QMVSYEKDA

-352 FGPAGVLVGYREP
+352 FGPPGVLVGHREP

-394 RLAGAQWAS
+394 RLAGAQWTS
-403 LRTVVEGLGHDSAR
+403 LRTVVAGLGHDSAR

-479 LRIPTAPSAGVRH
+479 LRIPTAPGAGVRH

>member
-1 MAASAPSPSPQPP
+1 MATSAL
-14 SPPPPSALFVLE
+14 PPSAPLRLE
-26 QQSQLAEL
+26 QQRQLAEL
-34 GFLAGSITAADN
+34 GFLAGPITAADN

-67 IGVRTRAALS
+67 IGVRTRAAIS

-106 ASDDHLPLLDR
+106 ANDDHLPLLDR

-137 VPQGLVP
+137 IPQGLVP

-153 AYPRRGQAPAILSGQ
+153 SYPRRGQAAAILSGRD
-168 EGLGGLEFL
+168 GLGGLEFL

-231 RSPMTPIGDC
+231 RSPMTPIGGC
-241 RIGPGDR
+241 RIGPNGLGD
-248 GRASAELNGEDMEVG
+248 SPGEY
-263 PAAAAMATAAIGA
+263 
-276 VRSGGE
+276 
-282 KFGDLFR
+282 FGDLFR
-289 QMVSYENDV
+289 QMVSYEKDA

-352 FGPAGVLVGYREP
+352 FGPPGVLVGYREP

-417 YIDAALENLGLVDA
+417 YIDAALENLGLVNA
-431 VTSPVILSKLGYGA
+431 VASPVILSKLGYGA

-459 FAQFSDQR
+459 FAQFSDLR

-479 LRIPTAPSAGVRH
+479 LRIPTSPGAGVRH